1 MQLPVTDQIRGLSRE
16 EIERSRQQFGRNEFD
31 FRQTNE
37 LARMLKQLLGEPMV
51 LLLLAAS
58 SLYFISGKT
67 ADAIYLSAAILVVA
81 GISVFQHRRSR
92 LALEKLKK
100 YTQPLAK
107 VIREGRHMDIPIAD
121 LVVGDYI
128 VVGEGDQV
136 AADARIFFSSDLEIN
151 ESILTGESM
160 AVAKDKNNEDPFIY
174 QGTHIATGMAI
185 GVITAIGMHTRLGK
199 IGKSLT
205 MVKEQPSPLEI
216 QIGNFVK
223 KMVMTGVLVFVVVWI
238 LNYSKSSNIIQSL
251 LQALTLAMSILP
263 EEIPV
268 AFTSFM
274 ALGAWRLM
282 QKGIIVKQM
291 KTVETLGS
299 ADIICTDKTGTL
311 TLNEMTLKAVY
322 HVDESGWKNWE
333 VNGASNAMKE
343 LIRAGMWASE
353 PLPYDPM
360 EISLH
365 EAYQASFPIDERKEC
380 HLTKEYPLRG
390 RPPMMTHVFTHAD
403 GKVIIA
409 AKGAPETIL
418 RASKLDASNRI
429 IVEKAVQE
437 MAEKGY
443 RILGVAVA
451 NTVLEPLPAEQEQL
465 QFHFLGLLAFYD
477 PPKEGMQQV
486 LEQFQQAGI
495 EIKILTGDNPIT
507 TRQIAGQ
514 VGLSNEKMPI
524 IGEEIMKME
533 REELENVVAG
543 NQLFARMFPEAKLKV
558 IHTLQKMGKVV
569 AMTGDGVNDG
579 PALKA
584 AHIGVAMGKRGAE
597 VAKQAASMIL
607 PDDDLSHMLT
617 AIAMGRRIYSNLK
630 KAIRYILSIH
640 IPIILVV
647 FIPLALGWAFPNIFS
662 PIHIIFFELIMGPTC
677 SIIYENEPAEV
688 NILRRPP
695 RKVGT
700 SIFNWSELWISIL
713 QGIVITSGCLM
724 MYQWGLSQQ
733 MNEREVR
740 TLVFT
745 TLIAANLFLTFENR
759 SFHSSLLQTF
769 RYSNQLLL
777 LITGITVL
785 LGMVILFVPIIRDF
799 FELAPVHFLPLSYC
813 LITALLSVVWIEA
826 LKWVKRRQ
834 VPKDQINHIN
844 TVNG

>member
-16 EIERSRQQFGRNEFD
+16 EIERSRQQYGRNEFD

-322 HVDESGWKNWE
+322 HVDESGWKNWD

-380 HLTKEYPLRG
+380 QLTKEYPLRG

-533 REELENVVAG
+533 REELENVVSG

-584 AHIGVAMGKRGAE
+584 GHIGVAMGKRGAE

-677 SIIYENEPAEV
+677 SIIYENEPAEG

-695 RKVGT
+695 RKAGT
-700 SIFNWSELWISIL
+700 SIFSWSELWISIL

-799 FELAPVHFLPLSYC
+799 FELAPVQFLPLFYC

-834 VPKDQINHIN
+834 VPKDQVNHIN
-844 TVNG
+844 TDNG

>member
-16 EIERSRQQFGRNEFD
+16 EIERSRQQFGRNEFE
-31 FRQTNE
+31 FKQSNE
-37 LARMLKQLLGEPMV
+37 LWRMLQQLLGEPMV
-51 LLLLAAS
+51 ILLLAAS
-58 SLYFISGKT
+58 TLYFITGKI
-67 ADAIYLSAAILVVA
+67 ADAIYLAIAILIVA
-81 GISVFQHRRSR
+81 GISVYQHRRSR

-107 VIREGRHMDIPIAD
+107 VIREGKKIDVPIAD
-121 LVVGDYI
+121 LVVGDYL
-128 VVGEGDQV
+128 VVGEGDRV
-136 AADARIFFSSDLEIN
+136 AADARLYYSSDLEIN

-160 AVAKDKNNEDPFIY
+160 TVAKDKNHNDPTVY

-185 GVITAIGMHTRLGK
+185 AVITATGMHTRLGK
-199 IGKSLT
+199 IGKSLAQL
-205 MVKEQPSPLEI
+205 KEQATPLEQ

-223 KMVMTGVLVFVVVWI
+223 KMVIAGVLVFLVVWLI
-238 LNYSKSSNIIQSL
+238 NYSKSNNIIQSL

-282 QKGIIVKQM
+282 QQGIIVKQM

-322 HVDESGWKNWE
+322 PVEEGGWKNWE

-343 LIRAGMWASE
+343 LVKTGMWASE
-353 PLPYDPM
+353 PMPYDPM
-360 EISLH
+360 EVSLH
-365 EAYQASFPIDERKEC
+365 EAYGKFCQHDERKAYQ
-380 HLTKEYPLRG
+380 LTKEYPLEG
-390 RPPMMTHVFTHAD
+390 KPPMMTHVFTDLEGHQ
-403 GKVIIA
+403 IIA

-418 RASKLDASNRI
+418 RVCRLDDTERK
-429 IVEKAVQE
+429 VTEKALHE

-443 RILGVAVA
+443 RILGVAQSYNSHDA
-451 NTVLEPLPAEQEQL
+451 LPANQEQL
-465 QFHFLGLLAFYD
+465 EFRLTGLLAFYD
-477 PPKEGMQQV
+477 PPKENIKQV
-486 LEQFQQAGI
+486 IEQFQQAGI
-495 EIKILTGDNPIT
+495 EIKVLTGDNPVT

-514 VGLSNEKMPI
+514 VGLDRTQVPLS
-524 IGEEIMKME
+524 GEEIMQLE
-533 REELENVVAG
+533 GEELDAAVIN

-558 IHTLQKMGKVV
+558 IHTLQRLGKIV

-607 PDDDLSHMLT
+607 PDDDLVHMLT
-617 AIAMGRRIYSNLK
+617 AISMGRRIYNNLK

-647 FIPLALGWAFPNIFS
+647 FIPLALGWTFPNIFS

-677 SIIYENEPAEV
+677 SIIYENEPAEA
-688 NILRRPP
+688 NILQRPP
-695 RKVGT
+695 RKSST
-700 SIFNWSELWISIL
+700 SIFNWSELWISVL
-713 QGIVITSGCLM
+713 QGLIITSGCLV
-724 MYQWGLSQQ
+724 MYQWGLCHR

-759 SFHSSLLQTF
+759 SFDSSLFQTF
-769 RYSNQLLL
+769 RYPNKLLSLIISITLLL
-777 LITGITVL
+777 GII
-785 LGMVILFVPIIRDF
+785 ILFVPVVRDF
-799 FELAPVHFLPLSYC
+799 FDLAPIQFIPLLYC
-813 LITALLSVVWIEA
+813 LTIALLSVIWIEI
-826 LKWVKRRQ
+826 LKWLKRRKTLQ
-834 VPKDQINHIN
+834 LQPGDAS
-844 TVNG
+844 